1 MGPTQVKCPKLN
13 IVTTKKVIFCF
24 DLNKKRQMPNSRYDS
39 STRFSHEANPG
50 PISGKDVTFG

>member
-24 DLNKKRQMPNSRYDS
+24 DLNKKDKCQSLDMIPRLDS
-39 STRFSHEANPG
+39 PTKLTPVLFR
-50 PISGKDVTFG
+50 VRM